1 MDEAMTQLKN
11 WVYTEERLKQWLGA
25 DNQLGIDIW
34 RKKYQHNDES
44 FDEWLDR
51 VSAGDEDIKEE
62 IEAKRFLFGGRIL
75 ANRGLHKDGVKVT
88 YSNCY
93 VLPAPEDNIESIYDT
108 AGKLARTFSYGG
120 GVGIDISKL
129 APKGARVNNTAKKT
143 SGAVSFMELY
153 GMTTGLIGQN
163 GRRGAL
169 MISMDCKHPDLEEFI
184 KLKSDLDKV
193 TTANIS
199 IRMDDDFMSA
209 VEHNRDVN
217 LFYARPE
224 VGQTIEKTVNAKE
237 IFDEIAYQN
246 WDMGE
251 PGVLFWDNIKK
262 WNLLSNDDNF
272 EYAGTNPCLTGDTI
286 VAVADGRNG
295 VVIKDLC
302 NTTFPVYSARMS
314 RSSGGNSV
322 KGDKWVTE
330 VRNAKAFKSGTKKVI
345 TIRLSDG
352 SEFRCTPNHRLALA
366 DGSYVEAQY
375 CLGKQLG
382 KFFTFSDKNTHK
394 SYRHINSFTCNKQ
407 YRYIALYYH
416 LLDEVTHTVHHLD
429 GDSTND
435 LPENLG
441 SMSFT
446 DHMADVSACRKID
459 NPITRDI
466 NYEYNQ
472 GLRNITA
479 NGKRYG
485 WSQERI
491 DAEKAHYAQTH
502 QHLYTEKVDQNC
514 YLNDVVTVTA
524 IIDNGEVEDVY
535 DLSVEDNH
543 NFYIITNT
551 DDDKYLNCS
560 GVLVHNCAEEP
571 LPAGGSC
578 LLGSINLSEF
588 VCDPYTDH
596 PEFDMATYRTT
607 IRRAVRALNNV
618 LDEGLPLHPLQIQ
631 RDTVRDWRQIG
642 LGVFGIADML
652 VKMGLDYGSEKA
664 RKFCVIIADA
674 LASTA
679 ISESNSLAR
688 EFGAYPKYTNKVFDT
703 PYIKHIYHEED
714 RKILANVGLRNS
726 QLLTI
731 APTGTL
737 STMLGVSGGI
747 EPFFATEWERT
758 TKSLHGEDVVYKE
771 HPRTIEE
778 LLKTQDT
785 DIIPDY
791 VVTSGS
797 IKPIDRIKMQAV
809 WQRYIDASIS
819 STINLPNDT
828 TPEEVAEIYMQAW
841 KHGLKG
847 VTVFRD
853 GCRRVAILNTP
864 AKDENGQLDD
874 ENIKK
879 ELIALNNQLRR
890 GDILDVSDD
899 LLSAKRTLINGC
911 GKMYLHLDFDEMTGE
926 PLETWIECGSGGGCE
941 RNLAFISRLMSL
953 ALRGGIP
960 IEAIIDQAMSIK
972 PCKAYCDRTKLKH
985 DTSRGTS
992 CPQSIGYAMEELY
1005 HKIQDRCFV
1014 DDGGYDVETLVE
1026 IEEIDDETEISNNL
1040 DFQNPTCPECGEE
1053 LFMEGGCV
1061 ICKSC
1066 GWSRCD

>member
-1 MDEAMTQLKN
+1 MDN
-11 WVYTEERLKQWLGA
+11 TEKRLQGWLGE

-34 RKKYQHNDES
+34 HKKYQHDNES
-44 FDEWLDR
+44 FDEWLNR

-75 ANRGLHKDGVKVT
+75 ANRGLHKEGVKVT

-108 AGKLARTFSYGG
+108 ASKLARTFSYGG

-129 APKGARVNNTAKKT
+129 APKGARVNNTAKET
-143 SGAVSFMELY
+143 SGAVSFMDLY

-169 MISMDCKHPDLEEFI
+169 MISMDCHHPDLEEFI
-184 KLKSDLDKV
+184 KIKSDLDKV

-199 IRMDDDFMSA
+199 IRMDDDFMRA
-209 VEHNRDVN
+209 VEDGKDVT
-217 LFYARPE
+217 LFYDRPE

-237 IFDEIAYQN
+237 IFDEIAFQN

-251 PGVLFWDNIKK
+251 PGVLFWDNIKN

-272 EYAGTNPCLTGDTI
+272 EYAGTNP
-286 VAVADGRNG
+286 
-295 VVIKDLC
+295 
-302 NTTFPVYSARMS
+302 
-314 RSSGGNSV
+314 
-322 KGDKWVTE
+322 
-330 VRNAKAFKSGTKKVI
+330 
-345 TIRLSDG
+345 
-352 SEFRCTPNHRLALA
+352 
-366 DGSYVEAQY
+366 
-375 CLGKQLG
+375 
-382 KFFTFSDKNTHK
+382 
-394 SYRHINSFTCNKQ
+394 
-407 YRYIALYYH
+407 
-416 LLDEVTHTVHHLD
+416 
-429 GDSTND
+429 
-435 LPENLG
+435 
-441 SMSFT
+441 
-446 DHMADVSACRKID
+446 
-459 NPITRDI
+459 
-466 NYEYNQ
+466 
-472 GLRNITA
+472 
-479 NGKRYG
+479 
-485 WSQERI
+485 
-491 DAEKAHYAQTH
+491 
-502 QHLYTEKVDQNC
+502 
-514 YLNDVVTVTA
+514 
-524 IIDNGEVEDVY
+524 
-535 DLSVEDNH
+535 
-543 NFYIITNT
+543 
-551 DDDKYLNCS
+551 
-560 GVLVHNCAEEP
+560 CAEEP

-588 VCDPYTDH
+588 ICDPYTEK

-607 IRRAVRALNNV
+607 IRRAVRALNDV

-664 RKFCVIIADA
+664 RKFCVIIANA

-679 ISESNSLAR
+679 ISESNRLAR
-688 EFGAYPKYTNKVFDT
+688 KFGAYPKYTNKVFDT
-703 PYIKHIYHEED
+703 PYIENIYYEED
-714 RKILANVGLRNS
+714 RRMLAVMGLRNS

-778 LLKTQDT
+778 LLKAQGT
-785 DIIPDY
+785 DIMPNY

-809 WQRYIDASIS
+809 WQKYIDASIS

-853 GCRRVAILNTP
+853 GCRRVAILNAPT
-864 AKDENGQLDD
+864 KDEDGQIDD
-874 ENIKK
+874 ENIKT
-879 ELIALNNQLRR
+879 ELTDLNNQLRR

-911 GKMYLHLDFDEMTGE
+911 GKMYLHLDFDEVTGE

-941 RNLAFISRLMSL
+941 RNLTFISRLISV

-960 IEAIIDQAMSIK
+960 IEAIIDQAMSVK

-1005 HKIQDRCFV
+1005 HKIKDRCFA
-1014 DDGGYDVETLVE
+1014 DDDGYDVEVPID
-1026 IEEIDDETEISNNL
+1026 IEEIDDETEISNDL
-1040 DFQNPTCPECGEE
+1040 DFQNPVCPECGSK
-1053 LFMEGGCV
+1053 LYMEGGCV
-1061 ICKSC
+1061 ICRDC
-1066 GWSRCD
+1066 GWSRCE

>member
-1 MDEAMTQLKN
+1 MDN
-11 WVYTEERLKQWLGA
+11 TEKRLQEWLGE

-34 RKKYQHNDES
+34 HKKYQHDDES

-75 ANRGLHKDGVKVT
+75 ANRGLHKEGVKVT

-108 AGKLARTFSYGG
+108 ASKLARTFSYGG

-129 APKGARVNNTAKKT
+129 APKGARVNNTAKET
-143 SGAVSFMELY
+143 SGAVSFMDLY

-169 MISMDCKHPDLEEFI
+169 MISMDCHHPDLEEFI

-199 IRMDDDFMSA
+199 IRMDDDFMDA
-209 VEHNRDVN
+209 VEDGKDVN
-217 LFYARPE
+217 LSYVRPE
-224 VGQTIEKTVNAKE
+224 VKQVIEKTVNAKE

-251 PGVLFWDNIKK
+251 PGVLFWDNIKN

-272 EYAGTNPCLTGDTI
+272 EYAGTNP
-286 VAVADGRNG
+286 
-295 VVIKDLC
+295 
-302 NTTFPVYSARMS
+302 
-314 RSSGGNSV
+314 
-322 KGDKWVTE
+322 
-330 VRNAKAFKSGTKKVI
+330 
-345 TIRLSDG
+345 
-352 SEFRCTPNHRLALA
+352 
-366 DGSYVEAQY
+366 
-375 CLGKQLG
+375 
-382 KFFTFSDKNTHK
+382 
-394 SYRHINSFTCNKQ
+394 
-407 YRYIALYYH
+407 
-416 LLDEVTHTVHHLD
+416 
-429 GDSTND
+429 
-435 LPENLG
+435 
-441 SMSFT
+441 
-446 DHMADVSACRKID
+446 
-459 NPITRDI
+459 
-466 NYEYNQ
+466 
-472 GLRNITA
+472 
-479 NGKRYG
+479 
-485 WSQERI
+485 
-491 DAEKAHYAQTH
+491 
-502 QHLYTEKVDQNC
+502 
-514 YLNDVVTVTA
+514 
-524 IIDNGEVEDVY
+524 
-535 DLSVEDNH
+535 
-543 NFYIITNT
+543 
-551 DDDKYLNCS
+551 
-560 GVLVHNCAEEP
+560 CAEEP

-588 VCDPYTDH
+588 VCYPYTDH

-607 IRRAVRALNNV
+607 IRRAVRALNDV

-664 RKFCVIIADA
+664 RKFCNIIANA

-679 ISESNSLAR
+679 IYESVELAR
-688 EFGAYPKYTNKVFDT
+688 EYGAYPKYTKKVFDT
-703 PYIKHIYHEED
+703 PYMKY
-714 RKILANVGLRNS
+714 ILFAKSKREKYKDVGLRNS

-778 LLKTQDT
+778 LLKAQGT
-785 DIIPDY
+785 DIIPNY

-853 GCRRVAILNTP
+853 GCRRVAILNAPT
-864 AKDENGQLDD
+864 KDEDGQLDD
-874 ENIKK
+874 EGIKEGIK
-879 ELIALNNQLRR
+879 DLNNQLRR

-941 RNLAFISRLMSL
+941 RNLTFISRLISV

-960 IEAIIDQAMSIK
+960 IEAIIDQAMSVK

-1005 HKIQDRCFV
+1005 HKIQDRCFA
-1014 DDGGYDVETLVE
+1014 DDGGYEYDELTVDVPHAPSNLPQ
-1026 IEEIDDETEISNNL
+1026 EEIRSKIEDGNDDIIYNDNA
-1040 DFQNPTCPECGEE
+1040 FCPECGAK
-1053 LFMEGGCV
+1053 LQYQGGCV
-1061 ICKSC
+1061 ICAGDATHEGC
-1066 GWSRCD
+1066 GWSRCG

>member
-1 MDEAMTQLKN
+1 MDN
-11 WVYTEERLKQWLGA
+11 TEKRLQGWLGK

-34 RKKYQHNDES
+34 HKKYQHDDES

-51 VSAGDEDIKEE
+51 VSAGDKDIKEE

-75 ANRGLHKDGVKVT
+75 ANRGLHKEGVKVT

-129 APKGARVNNTAKKT
+129 APKGARVNNTAKET
-143 SGAVSFMELY
+143 SGAVSFMDLY

-169 MISMDCKHPDLEEFI
+169 MISMACRHPDLEEFI

-199 IRMDDDFMSA
+199 IRMDDDFMRA
-209 VEHNRDVN
+209 VEDNRSVT
-217 LFYARPE
+217 LSYARPE
-224 VGQTIEKTVNAKE
+224 VKQVIKKTVNAKE
-237 IFDEIAYQN
+237 IFNEIAYQN

-251 PGVLFWDNIKK
+251 PGVLFWDNIRN

-272 EYAGTNPCLTGDTI
+272 EYAGTNP
-286 VAVADGRNG
+286 
-295 VVIKDLC
+295 
-302 NTTFPVYSARMS
+302 
-314 RSSGGNSV
+314 
-322 KGDKWVTE
+322 
-330 VRNAKAFKSGTKKVI
+330 
-345 TIRLSDG
+345 
-352 SEFRCTPNHRLALA
+352 
-366 DGSYVEAQY
+366 
-375 CLGKQLG
+375 
-382 KFFTFSDKNTHK
+382 
-394 SYRHINSFTCNKQ
+394 
-407 YRYIALYYH
+407 
-416 LLDEVTHTVHHLD
+416 
-429 GDSTND
+429 
-435 LPENLG
+435 
-441 SMSFT
+441 
-446 DHMADVSACRKID
+446 
-459 NPITRDI
+459 
-466 NYEYNQ
+466 
-472 GLRNITA
+472 
-479 NGKRYG
+479 
-485 WSQERI
+485 
-491 DAEKAHYAQTH
+491 
-502 QHLYTEKVDQNC
+502 
-514 YLNDVVTVTA
+514 
-524 IIDNGEVEDVY
+524 
-535 DLSVEDNH
+535 
-543 NFYIITNT
+543 
-551 DDDKYLNCS
+551 
-560 GVLVHNCAEEP
+560 CAEEP

-596 PEFDMATYRTT
+596 PEFDMVTYRTT
-607 IRRAVRALNNV
+607 IRRAVRALNDV

-664 RKFCVIIADA
+664 RKFCVIIAKA

-679 ISESNSLAR
+679 ISESNRLAR
-688 EFGAYPKYTNKVFDT
+688 KFGAYPKYTNKVFDT
-703 PYIKHIYHEED
+703 PYIEHIYNEED
-714 RKILANVGLRNS
+714 RRMLAVMGLRNS

-785 DIIPDY
+785 DIIPNY
-791 VVTSGS
+791 VVTSGD
-797 IKPIDRIKMQAV
+797 IKPIDRIKMQSV

-828 TPEEVAEIYMQAW
+828 TPEEVEEIYMQAW

-853 GCRRVAILNTP
+853 GCRRVAILNAPT
-864 AKDENGQLDD
+864 KDEDGQLND
-874 ENIKK
+874 ENIKT
-879 ELIALNNQLRR
+879 ELADLNNQLRR

-941 RNLAFISRLMSL
+941 RNLTFISRLISV

-960 IEAIIDQAMSIK
+960 IEAIIDQAMSVK

-1005 HKIQDRCFV
+1005 HKIQDRCFA
-1014 DDGGYDVETLVE
+1014 DDGGYDVEVPID
-1026 IEEIDDETEISNNL
+1026 IEEIDDETEISNDL
-1040 DFQNPTCPECGEE
+1040 DFQNPVCPECGEQ